1 MKEKQIYKK
10 EMQSTL
16 NTLMFLPFAL
26 SRSREIVLI
35 TTNANDVNST
45 GERERER
52 DDTTAYE
59 YDKHHQQQKN
69 IKYLCPI
76 SIMFSVLCVC
86 AAAAALWMS
95 FLNKD

>member
-1 MKEKQIYKK
+1 
-10 EMQSTL
+10 MQSTL

-52 DDTTAYE
+52 ERRHDSIRIRQTSSTTE
-59 YDKHHQQQKN
+59 
-69 IKYLCPI
+69 KYQI
-76 SIMFSVLCVC
+76 SLPNFNNVLCFVC
-86 AAAAALWMS
+86 VRCCCRSLDV
-95 FLNKD
+95 FPQQRLNL

>member
-45 GERERER
+45 GERERE
-52 DDTTAYE
+52 TTRQ
-59 YDKHHQQQKN
+59 HTNTTN
-69 IKYLCPI
+69 IINNRKI
-76 SIMFSVLCVC
+76 SNIF
-86 AAAAALWMS
+86 AQ
-95 FLNKD
+95 FQ